1 MSTLYVNSIGEKTSG
16 NKITLNNTLKVD
28 SIEPKTVNS
37 AVLMPNK
44 PAFLAHRLAS
54 GIQSLS
60 AQTQTLVQFNETDY
74 NVGSHYNTSTYTF
87 TCPVTGLYQFDHW
100 CYVYNATQT
109 NTRLFINGVSKYRFS
124 SVQVDTT
131 NNPHGAGC
139 GISLLLNAN
148 DTVKLYVWANE
159 NSNVYAGDASVNER
173 ASFFSGYLI
182 G

>member
-28 SIEPKTVNS
+28 SIEPKTTGS

-54 GIQSLS
+54 GTQSLS

-87 TCPVTGLYQFDHW
+87 TCPVTGLYQFNHW
-100 CYVYNATQT
+100 CYVYNTTQT

-124 SVQVDTT
+124 SVQTDTT

-159 NSNVYAGDASVNER
+159 NSNVYPGADPER
-173 ASFFSGYLI
+173 SSFFSGYLI